1 MSGVLTEIRQ
11 YKERIKKDII
21 LPLTEQMKE
30 LGISCGYDFFAVWEC
45 EVILTKYIRRLNK
58 VKKTSNEE
66 TLKVVKWVVISLNRL
81 NKRTNGFLIDTDI
94 RESIY
99 EILQSAAI
107 EKGLKNCDED
117 ITAEWREW

>member
-1 MSGVLTEIRQ
+1 MGISQ

-21 LPLTEQMKE
+21 LPLKEQMIE

-81 NKRTNGFLIDTDI
+81 NKKTNGFLIDTDI

-99 EILQSAAI
+99 EIIQSAAI